1 MILSFTGAAAASA
14 KLPGGGGRVR
24 RVAVSLCLWPVVQEL
39 RSHCRQ
45 QVLMQVR
52 EVRYA
57 LSLRNKPCPVQPGVD
72 DDLEFQLEQLFD
84 GAGATANVA
93 GAQICF
99 FLRADAILRLML
111 SAPPTRR
118 EWPRRTA
125 GAS

>member
-24 RVAVSLCLWPVVQEL
+24 RVAVSLCLWPAVQEL

-45 QVLMQVR
+45 QVRMQVR

-72 DDLEFQLEQLFD
+72 DDLEFQLEQGPLQTWLVHRF
-84 GAGATANVA
+84 VSF
-93 GAQICF
+93 CV
-99 FLRADAILRLML
+99 LMP
-111 SAPPTRR
+111 SS
-118 EWPRRTA
+118 
-125 GAS
+125 G